1 MDTEVHIQ
9 GMLHAKSYVLFTIW
23 TIELLI
29 TCTRKKINEVI
40 SDYVYELENN
50 IIYTI
55 ELKTVAYLS

>member
-1 MDTEVHIQ
+1 MI
-9 GMLHAKSYVLFTIW
+9 KP
-23 TIELLI
+23 LI

-55 ELKTVAYLS
+55 ELKTVAY

>member
-1 MDTEVHIQ
+1 MDTEVHIL

-23 TIELLI
+23 TIEPLI